1 MTLLT
6 KQSEIHFGK
15 TNVEILNEIQNSLW
29 ISRRKG
35 KMCITN
41 KWRKDKRPKIG
52 MLNYMKLNY
61 SSLALKR
68 SEI

>member
-35 KMCITN
+35 KMCIPN
-41 KWRKDKRPKIG
+41 KWRNDKRPKIG
-52 MLNYMKLNY
+52 ISNYMKLNN
-61 SSLALKR
+61 SGLALKQMD
-68 SEI
+68 I